1 MDDHGDLKPSWV
13 DDIPATLRDL
23 HNSLES
29 HYDSILNNSLANSD
43 SEYESEFS
51 MNITDDDEDGND
63 QEEENSETFNSDVEI
78 ENDSLVASIKTS
90 CADAFVSFS
99 SDNFSEDSAVF
110 ENDNNTNDEVRS
122 DPQQFNFEVA
132 QI

>member
-13 DDIPATLRDL
+13 DDMPATLRDL

-29 HYDSILNNSLANSD
+29 HYDSILHNSLANSD

-51 MNITDDDEDGND
+51 MNITDDDEDVID
-63 QEEENSETFNSDVEI
+63 QEEENSETFYSDVEI
-78 ENDSLVASIKTS
+78 DNDSLVASIKTS
-90 CADAFVSFS
+90 CVSFS